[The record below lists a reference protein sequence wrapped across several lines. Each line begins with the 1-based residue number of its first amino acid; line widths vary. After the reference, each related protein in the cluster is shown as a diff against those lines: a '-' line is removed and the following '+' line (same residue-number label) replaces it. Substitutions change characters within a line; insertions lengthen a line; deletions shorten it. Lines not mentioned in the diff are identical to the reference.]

1 MCVSVYVFMCLQVG
15 GGKGRAKMAE
25 GFWWLHPVRSGWVG
39 SGPVQIHLVYTSCKC
54 IQDHKICLFCSLILH
69 SSLTIVL
76 IIIIIIVV
84 ICVSI

>member
-1 MCVSVYVFMCLQVG
+1 MSMCLCVCKWEAGREGPRWPRVFG
-15 GGKGRAKMAE
+15 GCI
-25 GFWWLHPVRSGWVG
+25 RSGRVG